1 MSFQTGLFSS
11 PLFSPLKE
19 RAALPRRLLNWITS
33 GRALYYLQSKRHHK
47 YQSTHT
53 CVTFYLSP
61 RRGISTARRRGTAHS
76 ATASGRAKGAGRV
89 GGGTPRC
96 HPNGTL
102 VPPRRC
108 PSGIL
113 RPPQCHPD
121 ATFRIPQMPPR
132 GCPKSSPVPP
142 CCHHPTTWPAVGS
155 SEQGGPTR
163 ALQLAPAPPLCY
175 LGDVLATFFIINLI
189 FDL

>member
-61 RRGISTARRRGTAHS
+61 RRGISTARCHGTVANRRGDAG
-76 ATASGRAKGAGRV
+76 SGDMLMSPLGCSKGTTMA
-89 GGGTPRC
+89 PQF
-96 HPNGTL
+96 HPNSTTTAPRFNSNGIP
-102 VPPRRC
+102 VPTQRC
-108 PSGIL
+108 PSGIS
-113 RPPQCHPD
+113 RPPDCHPD
-121 ATFRIPQMPPR
+121 
-132 GCPKSSPVPP
+132 V
-142 CCHHPTTWPAVGS
+142 
-155 SEQGGPTR
+155 
-163 ALQLAPAPPLCY
+163 ALVTP
-175 LGDVLATFFIINLI
+175 
-189 FDL
+189 

>member
-61 RRGISTARRRGTAHS
+61 RRGISTARCRGTVASRRGDAGSGDMLMSPLCCSNGTTTA
-76 ATASGRAKGAGRV
+76 
-89 GGGTPRC
+89 PQF
-96 HPNGTL
+96 HPNSTTMAPQFKSDGIL
-102 VPPRRC
+102 VPPQCC
-108 PSGIL
+108 PSGIS
-113 RPPQCHPD
+113 RPPYCRPD
-121 ATFRIPQMPPR
+121 VTLMTP
-132 GCPKSSPVPP
+132 
-142 CCHHPTTWPAVGS
+142 
-155 SEQGGPTR
+155 
-163 ALQLAPAPPLCY
+163 
-175 LGDVLATFFIINLI
+175 
-189 FDL
+189 

>member
-61 RRGISTARRRGTAHS
+61 RRGISTARRRAT
-76 ATASGRAKGAGRV
+76 ATASGRAKGAGRA
-89 GGGTPRC
+89 GGGTPQC

-102 VPPRRC
+102 MPPLGYPKCHHDAAPNPPR
-108 PSGIL
+108 
-113 RPPQCHPD
+113 CHPG
-121 ATFRIPQMPPR
+121 ATPPHGQQWGPRSR
-132 GCPKSSPVPP
+132 GAPPGPCSSP
-142 CCHHPTTWPAVGS
+142 
-155 SEQGGPTR
+155 Q
-163 ALQLAPAPPLCY
+163 PLHSVIWAMY
-175 LGDVLATFFIINLI
+175 LPLFLLLN
-189 FDL
+189 

>member
-61 RRGISTARRRGTAHS
+61 RRGISTARRRATAHS
-76 ATASGRAKGAGRV
+76 ATASGRAKGAGRA
-89 GGGTPRC
+89 GEGDAP
-96 HPNGTL
+96 
-102 VPPRRC
+102 VPP
-108 PSGIL
+108 
-113 RPPQCHPD
+113 QWHPD

-132 GCPKSSPVPP
+132 CCPKSSPVPP
-142 CCHHPTTWPAVGS
+142 WCHPTPRPAMGS

-175 LGDVLATFFIINLI
+175 LGDVLATFFIIKLI

>member
-76 ATASGRAKGAGRV
+76 ATASGRAKGAGRA

-102 VPPRRC
+102 VPPRFHPNGTLVPPRHC
-108 PSGIL
+108 PSATLMPPLGYPKCHHEAAPNPP
-113 RPPQCHPD
+113 RCHPGATTPPQGQQWGP
-121 ATFRIPQMPPR
+121 RSRGGPP
-132 GCPKSSPVPP
+132 GPCSSP
-142 CCHHPTTWPAVGS
+142 
-155 SEQGGPTR
+155 Q
-163 ALQLAPAPPLCY
+163 PLRSVIWAMY
-175 LGDVLATFFIINLI
+175 LLLFLLLI
-189 FDL
+189 